1 MIGWALLLQ
10 VGLPSVG
17 DTIWVRRVVA
27 APPGRA
33 VRAAEWSPTDMV
45 EVLGR
50 PRVVVRGDSVEV
62 AYPVTVWAPGAH
74 VVQVPG
80 PLVVGA
86 DGRVDSLPSTT
97 VTLTAGTVLP
107 ARPSDSLAPQPA
119 TAPIAT
125 HERTPRPLVALL
137 GLALLVVVPAQLWWR
152 RRGRPTTLAPV
163 GPAHLAEVPVER
175 WAEAGEPRAV
185 IGAAVARL
193 REVIAAR
200 APEAQAELE
209 TDACLAVLAEIRPAW
224 PLVELGELLHALD
237 EARFAHGPDVDALGM
252 HRWAIELVGR
262 LPGGRAT

>member
-1 MIGWALLLQ
+1 VIGWALLLQ
-10 VGLPSVG
+10 VGLPTVG
-17 DTIWVRRVVA
+17 DTIWVRRLVA

-33 VRAAEWSPTDMV
+33 VRAAEWAPTDAV

-50 PRVVVRGDSVEV
+50 PRVVMRGDSVEV

-74 VVQVPG
+74 VVRVPG

-86 DGRVDSLPSTT
+86 DGRVDSLPPAT

-107 ARPSDSLAPQPA
+107 ARPPDSLAPQPA
-119 TAPIAT
+119 SAPIAT

-137 GLALLVVVPAQLWWR
+137 ALALVLLLPAQLWWW
-152 RRGRPTTLAPV
+152 RRGRPAAIAPV
-163 GPAHLAEVPVER
+163 GPQQLPNLPVER

-185 IGAAVARL
+185 VGAAVARL

-200 APEAQAELE
+200 VPEARAELD
-209 TDACLAVLAEIRPAW
+209 TDACLAVLVQVRPEW
-224 PLVELGELLHALD
+224 PLVELGDLLRALD

-252 HRWAIELVGR
+252 HRWASELVER
-262 LPGGRAT
+262 LPGGRAA